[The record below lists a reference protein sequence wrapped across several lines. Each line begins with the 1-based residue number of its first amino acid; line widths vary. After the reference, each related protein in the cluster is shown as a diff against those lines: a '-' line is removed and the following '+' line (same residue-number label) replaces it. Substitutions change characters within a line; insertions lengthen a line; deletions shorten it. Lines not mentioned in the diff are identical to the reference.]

1 MSGELKN
8 IVEAV
13 LMVSDSPLTVAR
25 IQGLFERDSQPSA
38 DEVKQA
44 LRQLQQECEERGVE
58 LRKIGSGYRYHSRQK
73 YAGWIRKLHAT
84 RPPKLSGALLE
95 TLAIIAYRQPV
106 TRGDIEEIRGVGV
119 TTEIM
124 RRLLERGWIKEV
136 GVRDLPGHPALF
148 ATTPQFLSYFNL
160 ESLSELPPLQQQ
172 REFSEISGE
181 LDTPLPPELLA
192 ALREPPAQQDVFQAP
207 PGDKAGDKAG
217 DKPSDKPGTNGG
229 DGEDAEAAPVEVEST
244 PPAVETEQPQ
254 PAFGP
259 ETIEPEETEKAQ
271 TES

>member
-44 LRQLQQECEERGVE
+44 LRQLQQECEERGLE

-73 YAGWIRKLHAT
+73 YASWIRKLHAT

-148 ATTPQFLSYFNL
+148 CHHPA
-160 ESLSELPPLQQQ
+160 
-172 REFSEISGE
+172 ISV
-181 LDTPLPPELLA
+181 L
-192 ALREPPAQQDVFQAP
+192 FQP
-207 PGDKAGDKAG
+207 
-217 DKPSDKPGTNGG
+217 
-229 DGEDAEAAPVEVEST
+229 
-244 PPAVETEQPQ
+244 
-254 PAFGP
+254 
-259 ETIEPEETEKAQ
+259 
-271 TES
+271 